1 MLKNEIPHA
10 GESLEFE
17 RIDKEAD
24 PDREPG
30 PEREACRYR
39 RSIGREGFV
48 SAEMVSA
55 DVRVDAGAAGRDGD
69 EGPPASSDAPE
80 SSSGISFS
88 GV

>member
-1 MLKNEIPHA
+1 MLKNEIPRS

-17 RIDKEAD
+17 RINKEAD

-55 DVRVDAGAAGRDGD
+55 DVRVDAGATGRDGD
-69 EGPPASSDAPE
+69 EGHPAPSVAPE
-80 SSSGISFS
+80 SCSGISFP